1 MRPDVVACGI
11 AMIFALH
18 GAAAQSEVR
27 YNAKTNYALH
37 CQGCHGAD
45 GIGALPEKIPPLA
58 DSIGYFLR
66 VPEGR
71 RYLVQVPGVAF
82 AAVDDEALAEVLNY
96 VLLRFSA
103 AQLPA
108 TFRPYSADEVARVRR
123 SPEDIVSLR
132 ARLAAELRE
141 KQGICVWAGDGAAW
155 GAGCG
160 EAYGLVD

>member
-1 MRPDVVACGI
+1 
-11 AMIFALH
+11 MIVALH
-18 GAAAQSEVR
+18 GAAAHSDAR
-27 YNAKTNYALH
+27 YNAKTNYILH
-37 CQGCHGAD
+37 CQGCHGVD
-45 GIGALPEKIPPLA
+45 GIGALPEKVPPLA
-58 DSIGYFLR
+58 DSIGYFLH

-71 RYLVQVPGVAF
+71 RYLVQVPGAAY

-155 GAGCG
+155 GSGCG